1 LSGKKKITA
10 KLVVKCEG
18 QFLDGKNDTE
28 LPLVK
33 EVMGGL
39 WIQNTFFKRFLYGFC
54 RFFYQCQHYFCAAA
68 SDAGELPGL
77 YIAVSC

>member
-1 LSGKKKITA
+1 MR
-10 KLVVKCEG
+10 G

-39 WIQNTFFKRFLYGFC
+39 WIQNTFLRDSYTVLSL
-54 RFFYQCQHYFCAAA
+54 FYQCQHYFCAAA